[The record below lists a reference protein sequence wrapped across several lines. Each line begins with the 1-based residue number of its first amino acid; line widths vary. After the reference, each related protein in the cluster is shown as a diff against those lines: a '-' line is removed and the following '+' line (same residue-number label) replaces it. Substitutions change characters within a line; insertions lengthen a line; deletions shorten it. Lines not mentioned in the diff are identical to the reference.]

1 MDFVNDLLTFR
12 AKYDLTQKQCAEILG
27 TRAISISFYETRKN
41 KPTQRNMIKFKINME
56 QYEKEHE
63 NNV

>member
-12 AKYDLTQKQCAEILG
+12 AKYDLTQKQSAEILG
-27 TRAISISFYETRKN
+27 TCAISISLYETRKN
-41 KPTQRNMIKFKINME
+41 KPTQRNMIKFKINMKK
-56 QYEKEHE
+56 YEKEHE